1 MAIQNSL
8 DGFRNTL
15 NVRNNSKA
23 SRWFS
28 LIRSA
33 TSCYWFSAV
42 TEKSFAIAIRLK
54 DIRNIFLSLAFESS
68 EDGRHIRSY
77 SEYLSKLRQLF
88 SLGLNFGKKEFILK
102 SVTIRKLSSRKT

>member
-42 TEKSFAIAIRLK
+42 TEKRFAIAIRLK